1 MNMTRKVGIIGMG
14 NVGAAAAHYIV
25 ASGFADELV
34 LIDKNE
40 AKVKAD
46 ALDFEDAMANLLH
59 HTEITVNDYAAL
71 ADADV
76 VISALG
82 NIKLQDNAG
91 DDRFAELPF
100 TRVEVRSVAEK
111 IKASGFHGK
120 LVVITNPVDVIT
132 SIYQEVTGLPK
143 NHVIG
148 TGTLLDS
155 ARMKRA
161 VASRLGLDPRSV
173 TGYNLG
179 EHGNSQFTAW
189 STVRVLGKPVTE
201 IAAARGLDLAELDHE
216 AKVGGH
222 TVFRGKKYTNYGVS
236 TAAVKLAVA
245 IMSNSL
251 TEMPVSNFREEY
263 GIYLSYPAVVGN
275 DGVVEQLQ
283 LDLTP
288 EELDKLQASADF
300 IKQKYAES
308 KEALQ

>member
-1 MNMTRKVGIIGMG
+1 MTRKVGIIGMG

-25 ASGFADELV
+25 ASGFVDELV

-59 HTEITVNDYAAL
+59 HTDIAVNDYAAL

-76 VISALG
+76 IISAVG
-82 NIKLQDNAG
+82 NIKAQDNAS

-100 TRVEVRSVAEK
+100 TRVAAQEVAQK
-111 IKASGFHGK
+111 IKESGFHGK

-161 VASRLGLDPRSV
+161 VASRLGLDPR
-173 TGYNLG
+173 
-179 EHGNSQFTAW
+179 
-189 STVRVLGKPVTE
+189 
-201 IAAARGLDLAELDHE
+201 
-216 AKVGGH
+216 
-222 TVFRGKKYTNYGVS
+222 
-236 TAAVKLAVA
+236 
-245 IMSNSL
+245 
-251 TEMPVSNFREEY
+251 
-263 GIYLSYPAVVGN
+263 
-275 DGVVEQLQ
+275 
-283 LDLTP
+283 
-288 EELDKLQASADF
+288 
-300 IKQKYAES
+300 
-308 KEALQ
+308 